1 MREWREF
8 IMGYSM
14 LSATSVIVS
23 VSTAIRLQLLDQPSL
38 RLVAAKVARENEWN
52 SDKICSRRIPMLAKI
67 HFAHHPTIEP

>member
-38 RLVAAKVARENEWN
+38 RLVAAKVARENE
-52 SDKICSRRIPMLAKI
+52 
-67 HFAHHPTIEP
+67 